1 MSISELLKNAQFVV
15 DNAGNRKAV
24 QLDLSVWEELIR
36 ILEDLDD
43 LADIEQARQET
54 DTLIPWEQ
62 VAANYKSA
70 HPDTDV

>member
-24 QLDLSVWEELIR
+24 QLDLPVWEELVR

-43 LADIEQARQET
+43 LADIEEARQET
-54 DTLIPWEQ
+54 DALIPWEQ
-62 VAANYKSA
+62 VAADYKSA
-70 HPDTDV
+70 HPDADV